1 MEVDILCTRIDNG
14 RGRCWRIYNCIE
26 TVTIIL
32 FELSVG
38 TETWN
43 VTEKVLF
50 QKKPITNYFCIQ
62 ESMKIPTL
70 PGLKMSPS

>member
-1 MEVDILCTRIDNG
+1 MKSNLDEQGFFLQLLEERMEVDILCTRIDNG

-38 TETWN
+38 TET
-43 VTEKVLF
+43 
-50 QKKPITNYFCIQ
+50 
-62 ESMKIPTL
+62 
-70 PGLKMSPS
+70 